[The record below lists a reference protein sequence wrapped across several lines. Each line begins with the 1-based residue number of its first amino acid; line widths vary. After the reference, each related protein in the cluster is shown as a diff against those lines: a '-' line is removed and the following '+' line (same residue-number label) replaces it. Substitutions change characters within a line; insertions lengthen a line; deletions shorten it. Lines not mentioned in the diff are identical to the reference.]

1 MFKKKKIAIIG
12 LGYVG
17 LPLAKSFSKF
27 FQTVG
32 YDIDLDIVN
41 SLNKKR
47 NNDYVFSN
55 DPNVIKD
62 SNIFIITVPTPVS
75 SNNLP
80 DLSFLKSATK
90 TVGKFI
96 KKGDV
101 VIYESTVYPGVTE
114 DICVPILEKFSKLKY
129 NNDFYCGYSPERINP
144 GDKSKS
150 LKNIIKITSGS
161 NKKTANFVDE
171 LYNKII
177 KAGTFKVNSIKIAE
191 ASKIVENIQRDVN
204 IALINEFAMLFDI
217 LNIPTY
223 EVLAAAKTKW
233 NFADFKPGLVGGH
246 CIGIDPYYLIFKAKE
261 LGYKAELTQISR
273 KINNSVSEFI
283 VKKVKEEIKLIK
295 NKNNCD
301 VLILGY
307 TFKENFNDIRNT
319 KVKNI
324 VSGLNQINCNVDIY
338 DPLVKEDNIITKNPF
353 VSSKKYDIF
362 ILAVA
367 HANFFKL
374 TKKDFEK
381 ISKRNLVLLDLKN
394 VYSFATWKF

>member
-1 MFKKKKIAIIG
+1 MFNKKKIAIIG

-32 YDIDLDIVN
+32 YDIDLNLVN
-41 SLNKKR
+41 RLNKKS
-47 NNDYVFSN
+47 NGDYVFSN
-55 DPNVIKD
+55 DPNVIRD
-62 SNIFIITVPTPVS
+62 SNIFIITVPTPVN

-96 KKGDV
+96 KKGHV

-150 LKNIIKITSGS
+150 LKNIVKITSGS
-161 NKKTANFVDE
+161 NEKTANFVDE

-204 IALINEFAMLFDI
+204 IALMNEFAMMFDF
-217 LNIPTY
+217 LNIPTN

-233 NFADFKPGLVGGH
+233 NFADYNPGLVGGH

-261 LGYKAELTQISR
+261 SGYKAELTQISR
-273 KINNSVSEFI
+273 KINNSVSEFV
-283 VKKVKEEIKLIK
+283 VKKVKEEIKSIK
-295 NKNNCD
+295 NKNNYD
-301 VLILGY
+301 ILILGY
-307 TFKENFNDIRNT
+307 TFKENFNDISNT
-319 KVKNI
+319 KVKDI
-324 VSGLNQINCNVDIY
+324 VSGLNQNNCNVDIY
-338 DPLVKEDNIITKNPF
+338 DPLVTEDNIITKNPF

-374 TKKDFEK
+374 TKNDFEK